1 MHIVDELI
9 WERSQKLQANRV
21 LWPVLRPLLYKIL
34 GYRAA
39 MNMADNVVNCTGFE
53 AFAHVSKLLALT
65 VTTSNAHFVPRDGRL
80 MLISNHPTGL
90 ADGVAAF
97 DALRE
102 LRPDLMFFA
111 NADALRVVP
120 DGQDII
126 IPVEWVPEKRTR
138 EKARET
144 LTHFRRAMDE
154 ERCVVVFPSG
164 GLAKLGLNGLID
176 RPWASS
182 AASLAR
188 KFKIPI
194 VPVHMRGRNSILY
207 YLFSALNTELR
218 DITLFHELLNK
229 ENKSF
234 TVNFGQ
240 PITTNTLPS
249 NADEATQALRQLVTH
264 DLAIT
269 E

>member
-9 WERSQKLQANRV
+9 WERSRKLQANRV
-21 LWPVLRPLLYKIL
+21 LWPVLRPLLYQVL

-39 MNMADNVVNCTGFE
+39 MNMADSVANCTGFE
-53 AFAHVSKLLALT
+53 AFAHVSEMLKLDI
-65 VTTSNAHFVPRDGRL
+65 TTSNAHFVPRDGRL

-90 ADGVAAF
+90 ADGIAAF

-102 LRPDLMFFA
+102 LRPDLIFFA

-120 DGQDII
+120 GSKDII
-126 IPVEWVPEKRTR
+126 IPVEWVSAKRTR

-144 LTHFRRAMDE
+144 LIHFRRAMDE

-164 GLAKLGLNGLID
+164 GLAKLGMNGLID

-207 YLFSALNTELR
+207 YLFSAFNTELR

-229 ENKSF
+229 KNKSF
-234 TVNFGQ
+234 SLNFGS
-240 PITTNTLPS
+240 PIATDTLPS
-249 NADEATQALRQLVTH
+249 NTDEATQALHQMVTY
-264 DLAIT
+264 DLAVT